1 MKSVFVLALICA
13 FFGQSLKAQ
22 SPDEDAVKKTVN
34 NLFLGMKTG
43 DSTLAASAFAP
54 NSILQ
59 TIVSKDG
66 KNTVRTEPVPE
77 FIKFIGTPHKQKY
90 DERIVFTKVLID
102 GPLAS
107 VWTDYKFYVDEQ
119 FSHCGVNSFQLVK
132 GEKGWQIVYIIDTR
146 RKDQCKS

>member
-1 MKSVFVLALICA
+1 MKKVVILTLLCA
-13 FFGQSLKAQ
+13 FFSQKLWSQSV
-22 SPDEDAVKKTVN
+22 DVEAVKQTVN

-43 DSTLAASAFAP
+43 DSTLVAAAFAS

-59 TIVSKDG
+59 TIVHKDG
-66 KNTVRTEPVPE
+66 RNTVRTEAVSE
-77 FIKFIGTPHKQKY
+77 FIKFAGTPHQQKY
-90 DERIVFTKVLID
+90 DERIVFTKILID

-107 VWTDYKFYVDEQ
+107 VWTDYKFYVNEK

-132 GEKGWQIVYIIDTR
+132 GEKGWQIVYLIDTR

>member
-1 MKSVFVLALICA
+1 MKKIFILVLICMVS
-13 FFGQSLKAQ
+13 GNKLMAQ
-22 SPDEDAVKKTVN
+22 SEEEDAIKTTLN
-34 NLFLGMKTG
+34 NLFTGMKTA
-43 DSTLAASAFAP
+43 DSTLAKSAFAT

-66 KNTVRTEPVPE
+66 KNTVRSEPVSE
-77 FIKFIGTPHKQKY
+77 FIKFIGTPHPQKY
-90 DERIVFTKVLID
+90 DERIVFTKNLID

-107 VWTDYKFYVDEQ
+107 VWTDYKFYVDEK

-146 RKDQCKS
+146 RKDNCKS

>member
-1 MKSVFVLALICA
+1 MKNVVILTLICA
-13 FFGQSLKAQ
+13 FFCQKLLAQ
-22 SPDEDAVKKTVN
+22 NVDEDAVKKTVS

-43 DSTLAASAFAP
+43 DSTLAASAFAT

-66 KNTVRTEPVPE
+66 KNTVRTEPVSE

-90 DERIVFTKVLID
+90 DERIVFTKILID

-107 VWTDYKFYVDEQ
+107 VWTDYKFYMDET

-132 GEKGWQIVYIIDTR
+132 SEKGWQIVYIIDTR
-146 RKDQCKS
+146 RKDKCKS

>member
-1 MKSVFVLALICA
+1 MKKVVILTLLCA
-13 FFGQSLKAQ
+13 FVSQKLWSQSV
-22 SPDEDAVKKTVN
+22 DEEAVKQTVN

-43 DSTLAASAFAP
+43 DSTLAASAFGS

-66 KNTVRTEPVPE
+66 RNTVRTEPVSE
-77 FIKFIGTPHKQKY
+77 FIKFVGTPHQQKY
-90 DERIVFTKVLID
+90 DERIVFTKILTD

-107 VWTDYKFYVDEQ
+107 VWTDYKFYVNEK

-132 GEKGWQIVYIIDTR
+132 GEKGWQIVYLIDTR

>member
-1 MKSVFVLALICA
+1 MKKIVFLALMCV
-13 FFGQSLKAQ
+13 FFSKKILAQ
-22 SPDEDAVKKTVN
+22 SVDEDAVKKTVG
-34 NLFLGMKTG
+34 NLFLGMKTS

-59 TIVSKDG
+59 TIVSKEG
-66 KNTVRTEPVPE
+66 KNTVRTESVPD
-77 FIKFIGTPHKQKY
+77 FIKFIGTPHKQKH
-90 DERIVFTKVLID
+90 DERIVFTKILID

-132 GEKGWQIVYIIDTR
+132 GEKGWQIIYIIDTR

>member
-1 MKSVFVLALICA
+1 MKKAVILAIICA
-13 FFGQSLKAQ
+13 FFSQELLAQ
-22 SPDEDAVKKTVN
+22 NLDEDAVKKTIS

-43 DSTLAASAFAP
+43 DSTLAASAFAT

-66 KNTVRTEPVPE
+66 KNTVRTEPVSE
-77 FIKFIGTPHKQKY
+77 FIKFIGTPHNQKY
-90 DERIVFTKVLID
+90 NERIVFTKILVD

-107 VWTDYKFYVDEQ
+107 VWTDYKFYVDEK

>member
-1 MKSVFVLALICA
+1 MKNVVILTLICA
-13 FFGQSLKAQ
+13 FFCQKLLAQ
-22 SPDEDAVKKTVN
+22 NVDEDAVKKTVS
-34 NLFLGMKTG
+34 NLFLGMKRG
-43 DSTLAASAFAP
+43 DSTLAASAFAT

-77 FIKFIGTPHKQKY
+77 LIKFIGAPHKQKY
-90 DERIVFTKVLID
+90 DERIVFTKILID

-107 VWTDYKFYVDEQ
+107 VWTDYKFYVDEK
-119 FSHCGVNSFQLVK
+119 FSHCGVNSIQLVK
-132 GEKGWQIVYIIDTR
+132 SEKGWQIVYIIDTR

>member
-1 MKSVFVLALICA
+1 MKKVVILALICA
-13 FFGQSLKAQ
+13 FFSQKLLAQ
-22 SPDEDAVKKTVN
+22 NVDEDAVKKTVS

-43 DSTLAASAFAP
+43 DSTLAASAFAA

-66 KNTVRTEPVPE
+66 KNTVRTEPVSE

-90 DERIVFTKVLID
+90 DEQIVFTKILID
-102 GPLAS
+102 GPLAC
-107 VWTDYKFYVDEQ
+107 VWTDYKFYVDER